1 MARMGWTVCAVMLGA
16 AAVYAGMA
24 LAIAMASNDPVVRIE
39 ASKFR
44 YDPPKVT
51 LKRGVPV
58 VLELTSSDRS
68 HGFKQVE
75 LGIDVKV
82 LPGETTQVRVT
93 PEAAGT
99 FSFACDVFC
108 GSGHEEMDGE
118 IVVTD

>member
-1 MARMGWTVCAVMLGA
+1 MRTVWMVSVAVFGA
-16 AAVYAGMA
+16 AAIYAGMA
-24 LAIAMASNDPVVRIE
+24 LAIAAASAERVVRIE

-51 LKRGVPV
+51 LKRGEPV

-68 HGFKQVE
+68 HGFKLVE
-75 LGIDVKV
+75 LGIDVKI
-82 LPGETTQVRVT
+82 LPGETTQVRVQPDT
-93 PEAAGT
+93 AGT

-118 IVVTD
+118 IVVTE